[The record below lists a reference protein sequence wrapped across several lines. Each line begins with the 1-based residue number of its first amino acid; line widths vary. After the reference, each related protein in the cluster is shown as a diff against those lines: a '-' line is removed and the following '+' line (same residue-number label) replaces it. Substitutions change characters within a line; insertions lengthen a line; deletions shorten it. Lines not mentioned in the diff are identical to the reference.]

1 MMRFCL
7 IILANLIGATAL
19 KAQSDTAIKIFKGGH
34 LIADTVVK
42 QEPKPKPQV
51 HVTYF
56 ILDDGDS
63 VPVVNLPIVQI
74 EDTLNPIIADNMKLY
89 LRLKRDVLRAY
100 PYAKIASAKLI
111 AVNDS
116 LSLLKKSKERK
127 KYIKESESK
136 MKAEFE
142 DELKRLT
149 VNQGKILIKLVD
161 RETGSTGYEIVKELR
176 GPFQA
181 MFWQSM
187 AKMFGSTL
195 KMEYDP
201 NGEDKLIEGIVR
213 SIESGETPVPPRR
226 IVQKKG

>member
-1 MMRFCL
+1 MMRYFLTLL
-7 IILANLIGATAL
+7 IVLISAVVCE
-19 KAQSDTAIKIFKGGH
+19 AQNDSAIKIFKGGQ
-34 LIADTVVK
+34 LIADTVIK

-63 VPVVNLPIVQI
+63 VPVVNLPVVQI
-74 EDTLNPIIADNMKLY
+74 QDTLNPVIADNMKLY

-100 PYAKIASAKLI
+100 PYAKIASDKLI
-111 AVNDS
+111 AVNDT
-116 LSLLKKSKERK
+116 LSRIKKSRERK
-127 KYIKESESK
+127 KYIKESEK
-136 MKAEFE
+136 RMKAEFE
-142 DELKRLT
+142 EELKRLT
-149 VNQGKILIKLVD
+149 INQGKILIKLVD

-181 MFWQSM
+181 MFWQTM

-226 IVQKKG
+226 TVQKKS

>member
-1 MMRFCL
+1 MMKYF
-7 IILANLIGATAL
+7 LIGIATVLFNITAS
-19 KAQSDTAIKIFKGGH
+19 KAQSDTTIRIFKGGQ
-34 LIADTVVK
+34 LIADTVLK
-42 QEPKPKPQV
+42 QEVKPKPPV

-63 VPVVNLPIVQI
+63 VPVVNLPVVQI
-74 EDTLNPIIADNMKLY
+74 QDTLNPVIADNLKLY

-100 PYAKIASAKLI
+100 PYAKIAAAKLI

-116 LSLLKKSKERK
+116 LALMKKSKERK
-127 KYIKESESK
+127 RYIKESENK

-142 DELKRLT
+142 EELKRLT

-195 KMEYDP
+195 
-201 NGEDKLIEGIVR
+201 IIGI
-213 SIESGETPVPPRR
+213 
-226 IVQKKG
+226 

>member
-1 MMRFCL
+1 MVRFF
-7 IILANLIGATAL
+7 LAAVIFATAWHSL
-19 KAQSDTAIKIFKGGH
+19 YAQTDSVVKIYKGGH
-34 LIADTVVK
+34 LIADTSIK
-42 QEPKPKPQV
+42 EPAPKPRY

-63 VPVVNLPIVQI
+63 VPVVNLPEVRIQ
-74 EDTLNPIIADNMKLY
+74 DTLNPVIADNMKLY

-100 PYAKIASAKLI
+100 PYAKIAAEKLI
-111 AVNDS
+111 AINDT
-116 LSLLKKSKERK
+116 LSLIRKSKDRK
-127 KYIKESESK
+127 KYIKTSEK
-136 MKAEFE
+136 MMKAEFE
-142 DELKRLT
+142 EELKRLT

-176 GPFQA
+176 GPFEA
-181 MFWQSM
+181 MFWQTM

-226 IVQKKG
+226 TVQKKG

>member
-1 MMRFCL
+1 MMRLFL
-7 IILANLIGATAL
+7 TVLALLTGIAAANS
-19 KAQSDTAIKIFKGGH
+19 QSDTAIKIFKGGQ
-34 LIADTVVK
+34 LIVDTVVQ
-42 QEPKPKPQV
+42 QEPKPKPQL

-63 VPVVNLPIVQI
+63 VPVVNLPPVQI
-74 EDTLNPIIADNMKLY
+74 EDTLNPILADNMKLY

-116 LSLLKKSKERK
+116 LSLFKKSKARK

-142 DELKRLT
+142 EELKRLT

-213 SIESGETPVPPRR
+213 SIESGEIPVPPRR
-226 IVQKKG
+226 TAQKKG

>member
-1 MMRFCL
+1 MMRYWL
-7 IILANLIGATAL
+7 TVLVILIGTDASI
-19 KAQSDTAIKIFKGGH
+19 AQKDSTIKIFKGGQ
-34 LIADTVVK
+34 LVADTVVK
-42 QEPKPKPQV
+42 PDPKPQI

-63 VPVVNLPIVQI
+63 VPVVNLPVVQI
-74 EDTLNPIIADNMKLY
+74 QDTLNPVIADNLKLY

-100 PYAKIASAKLI
+100 PYAKIASDKLI
-111 AVNDS
+111 SVNDT
-116 LSLLKKSKERK
+116 LSLIKRTRERK
-127 KYIKESESK
+127 KYIKESEK
-136 MKAEFE
+136 RMKAEFE
-142 DELKRLT
+142 EELKRLT

-176 GPFQA
+176 GPFEA
-181 MFWQSM
+181 MFWQTM

-226 IVQKKG
+226 TVQKKG

>member
-1 MMRFCL
+1 MIRFIFTSI
-7 IILANLIGATAL
+7 IILVFVTVGRPQND
-19 KAQSDTAIKIFKGGH
+19 SAIKVFKGGH
-34 LIADTVVK
+34 LIADTIIK
-42 QEPKPKPQV
+42 HDARPKPQV

-56 ILDDGDS
+56 VLDDGDS
-63 VPVVNLPIVQI
+63 VPVVNLPVVQI
-74 EDTLNPIIADNMKLY
+74 QDTLNPVIADNMKLY

-100 PYAKIASAKLI
+100 PYAKIASDKLI
-111 AVNDS
+111 AVNDT
-116 LSLLKKSKERK
+116 LSLIRKPRERK
-127 KYIKESESK
+127 KYIKESEKK

-142 DELKRLT
+142 EELKRLT

-176 GPFQA
+176 GPFEA
-181 MFWQSM
+181 MFWQTM

-213 SIESGETPVPPRR
+213 SIENGEIPVPPRR
-226 IVQKKG
+226 TVQKKG